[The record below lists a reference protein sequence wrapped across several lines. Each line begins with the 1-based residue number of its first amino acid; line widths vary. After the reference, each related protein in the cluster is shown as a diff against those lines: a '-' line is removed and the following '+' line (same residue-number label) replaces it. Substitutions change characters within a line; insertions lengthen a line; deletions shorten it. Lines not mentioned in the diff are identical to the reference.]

1 VAGAATVRAT
11 FLSVVVAVSCIA
23 NTWSSLEPAFVACTV
38 SACGD
43 EPCVY
48 VKEVTVGFGSADAA
62 GTNVSAA
69 TTAAAPTPILL
80 QSLAERSAASVS
92 NPRPGVLPST

>member
-1 VAGAATVRAT
+1 VQTPGWLAPPTVRAT
-11 FLSVVVAVSCIA
+11 FFRVVVAVSWKA
-23 NTWSSLEPAFVACTV
+23 NTCISFEPVFVACTV

-48 VKEVTVGFGSADAA
+48 VKELTVALGSADATGA
-62 GTNVSAA
+62 NVSAA

-80 QSLAERSAASVS
+80 QSLAE
-92 NPRPGVLPST
+92 